1 MDRVQYDEAQKR
13 LEEVTKILKNEKLS
27 PEERERLEREGKEL
41 ARVVMSP
48 WIPFSWSYRMM
59 MVAIGTIGF
68 WGLAE
73 NQYLLVLVWL
83 LLPFFSPRIMGKLI
97 LTISGIKDL

>member
-13 LEEVTKILKNEKLS
+13 LEDVTEILKNEKLG

-48 WIPFSWSYRMM
+48 WLPFNWSYRMM
-59 MVAIGTIGF
+59 MVAISAIGF

-73 NQYLLVLVWL
+73 GQNLLVLVWL
-83 LLPFFSPRIMGKLI
+83 LLPLFSPRIIGKFI
-97 LTISGIKDL
+97 VAMAGIKDL

>member
-1 MDRVQYDEAQKR
+1 MDRVQYDEAQRR
-13 LEEVTKILKNEKLS
+13 LEEVTRILKNEKLG

-48 WIPFSWSYRMM
+48 WIPFNWSYRMM
-59 MVAIGTIGF
+59 MVAIGAIGF

-83 LLPFFSPRIMGKLI
+83 LLALFSPRIIGKLI
-97 LTISGIKDL
+97 VAIAGLKDL

>member
-1 MDRVQYDEAQKR
+1 MKDWG
-13 LEEVTKILKNEKLS
+13 
-27 PEERERLEREGKEL
+27 PEERERLEREGKGL

-59 MVAIGTIGF
+59 MVSIGAIGF

-73 NQYLLVLVWL
+73 NQYLLILVWL
-83 LLPFFSPRIMGKLI
+83 LLPLFSPRIIGKLI
-97 LTISGIKDL
+97 VAID